1 MKNVFAKIAK
11 IGEEVRSGQPMK
23 VELGEL
29 DTVINDI
36 KNHNLSPTLSL
47 VGDGI
52 KLLEKASSNART
64 QQRSAE
70 IRLDTL
76 EKLIKKGKEFGF
88 DVRDYESFLPMAK
101 AHVQKAGDA
110 AKRIE
115 SASSTARLAYD

>member
-1 MKNVFAKIAK
+1 MKHIFSKIAK
-11 IGEEVRSGQPMK
+11 IGEEVRQEKVIK

-29 DTVINDI
+29 DAVMNDI
-36 KNHNLSPTLSL
+36 KNHSLKLSE
-47 VGDGI
+47 VGDAI
-52 KLLEKASSNART
+52 KLLEKASSSLRT

-110 AKRIE
+110 AKRVE